1 MSAPKIL
8 PATAYA
14 LSDLA
19 GTVQSVYLHHNAA
32 MDAVGRARGGVVE
45 DLVTR
50 SQVRALE
57 LEVARLRDRENIT
70 SGELITGDEL
80 ASGMQ
85 ALRARLAE
93 IELAEELAEDIIE
106 AQRAV
111 VQQLASR
118 PVCNWAGQCRH
129 QRQATAAAPE
139 RAEPRFAPCGR
150 SAGTCGRST
159 HGCGRQGC
167 QADTSE
173 PTDAELVAA
182 EWPEGFEQAVQ
193 RLPTLADAVALF
205 DEPAQAKPC
214 RCRRCLTERGDL
226 LTLAGT
232 MILCPACGNK
242 RCPRA
247 TDHRHACTGSNEPGQ
262 TGSWYGGM
270 PERAEPVQGPVWLTD
285 ERIAQIA
292 AQTWGSAGI
301 APQSAAA
308 FARAIEAWMLGASG
322 PVSAAPERAA
332 DLGENII
339 EAQRAQIRTLTA
351 ERDAARAELAQ
362 AREVLREVQW
372 VSDEIPYATLPD
384 YHRCPSCWAERREGH
399 ASDCKLNAALAKG
412 K

>member
-1 MSAPKIL
+1 MNAPKIL

-14 LSDLA
+14 LTDQA

-50 SQVRALE
+50 SQVQALE

-111 VQQLASR
+111 VQQLASQTTCDW
-118 PVCNWAGQCRH
+118 PGKCRH
-129 QRQATAAAPE
+129 QRPASAAA
-139 RAEPRFAPCGR
+139 
-150 SAGTCGRST
+150 
-159 HGCGRQGC
+159 
-167 QADTSE
+167 
-173 PTDAELVAA
+173 
-182 EWPEGFEQAVQ
+182 
-193 RLPTLADAVALF
+193 
-205 DEPAQAKPC
+205 
-214 RCRRCLTERGDL
+214 
-226 LTLAGT
+226 
-232 MILCPACGNK
+232 
-242 RCPRA
+242 
-247 TDHRHACTGSNEPGQ
+247 
-262 TGSWYGGM
+262 

-308 FARAIEAWMLGASG
+308 FARAIEAWMLGASS
-322 PVSAAPERAA
+322 PWSAAPERAA

-384 YHRCPSCWAERREGH
+384 YHRCPCCWADRRDGH
-399 ASDCKLNAALAKG
+399 APDCALSAALAAKG
-412 K
+412 E

>member
-8 PATAYA
+8 PAAAYA

-50 SQVRALE
+50 SQVQALE

-111 VQQLASR
+111 VQQLASQTTCDW
-118 PVCNWAGQCRH
+118 PGKCRH
-129 QRQATAAAPE
+129 QRPASAAAPE
-139 RAEPRFAPCGR
+139 LEPSGWKVAPVDPTPEMIDAADSVNWCDGDTR
-150 SAGTCGRST
+150 GSAINMW
-159 HGCGRQGC
+159 H
-167 QADTSE
+167 
-173 PTDAELVAA
+173 LMLAA
-182 EWPEGFEQAVQ
+182 A
-193 RLPTLADAVALF
+193 
-205 DEPAQAKPC
+205 
-214 RCRRCLTERGDL
+214 
-226 LTLAGT
+226 
-232 MILCPACGNK
+232 
-242 RCPRA
+242 
-247 TDHRHACTGSNEPGQ
+247 
-262 TGSWYGGM
+262 

-308 FARAIEAWMLGASG
+308 FARAIEAWMLGASS
-322 PVSAAPERAA
+322 PWSAAPERAA

-351 ERDAARAELAQ
+351 ERDAALAQ
-362 AREVLREVQW
+362 AREVLREVEW